1 MHIGIFRHQVDVSTE
16 FTKLSKEDEAAA
28 EALAQSNHFRQACYF
43 LIQAMEKS
51 IRAKIFTLVNPNLE
65 YFRNRNRSHSLD
77 SAVDFLVEIIST
89 EKVIQEQV
97 SNQLNTY
104 VLGKTKYN
112 HLHNNLRYPAYFDK
126 YDAYSM
132 LDISFK
138 DYENLKKRLQSL
150 RLFLVDL
157 HRF

>member
-1 MHIGIFRHQVDVSTE
+1 MHIGTFRHQVDVASE

-28 EALAQSNHFRQACYF
+28 AALAQSNYFRQACYF

-77 SAVDFLVEIIST
+77 AAVEFLVEIIST
-89 EKVIQEQV
+89 EKVVQEQV
-97 SNQLNTY
+97 YKQLSTY
-104 VLGKTKYN
+104 VLGNTKYN
-112 HLHNNLRYPAYFDK
+112 HLHNNLRYPTYFDRF
-126 YDAYSM
+126 DAYST
-132 LDISFK
+132 LDIDYK
-138 DYENLKKRLQSL
+138 DYETLKKRLQSL